1 MKVKTP
7 RPQLL
12 RKGVVYRVPCKDC
25 GKVYIGEMGRNLKKR
40 LVEHKVAV
48 RRGDA
53 KNGIAVHAWEQQH
66 RVDWKEASVLD
77 QEPRY

>member
-53 KNGIAVHAWEQQH
+53 KNGIAVHAWEGAITQGGLERSQ
-66 RVDWKEASVLD
+66 RIGSRA
-77 QEPRY
+77 